1 MAKKILTLLMVMAL
15 GFLFSSAAP
24 AGELVNLQKVRERPV
39 NILEYAEV
47 GIDVGG
53 MMLANFL
60 KTMNPLGIYN
70 VELKRGLSGVKLN
83 LIEEFL
89 HPKLNLVGGL
99 TLKNEE
105 PSHALFGLELKLK
118 LKGDLGKALSRF
130 RPGIYWCDDKWWL
143 GASLGLRG
151 FSTQEE

>member
-1 MAKKILTLLMVMAL
+1 MAKKGLILLMVMTL
-15 GFLFSSAAP
+15 SFLFSSAVL

-39 NILEYAEV
+39 NVLEYTEV
-47 GIDVGG
+47 AIDVGG

-60 KTMNPLGIYN
+60 KTTNPLGIYN
-70 VELKRGLSGVKLN
+70 VELKQGLSGVKLN

-105 PSHALFGLELKLK
+105 PSHVLFGLELKLK
-118 LKGDLGKALSRF
+118 LKGDLGRVLSKF
-130 RPGIYWCDDKWWL
+130 RPGIYWCDNKWWL
-143 GASLGLRG
+143 GASLSLRG
-151 FSTQEE
+151 FSI